1 MELDCA
7 SQSHEE
13 SRSIDVVVDDLLS
26 SVSFRD
32 DVMDCTRCF
41 SSERARHARSV
52 NADSYP
58 RQTLVRTRVIWTCPG
73 V

>member
-13 SRSIDVVVDDLLS
+13 RRSIDVVADDLLS
-26 SVSFRD
+26 SVSLCD

-41 SSERARHARSV
+41 RSERARHSGSV
-52 NADSYP
+52 YADSYS
-58 RQTLVRTRVIWTCPG
+58 RQTLDRTRVIWTCPG